1 MPSITNEQLAA
12 LTEPILADAQS
23 NRKDYYDAREL
34 PALEKLLVVSAA
46 QFIQE
51 VQDNLDRQGKVS
63 TGTLSTQIKTGELTK
78 QGQTYSISM
87 GYPEGSDAAG
97 YYDYVNKGV
106 KGLKTGQ
113 PSESPYYFKK
123 LSVKPVMAEAILG
136 WLRQNNISAK
146 IEDQPRKLSALQ
158 TKRQS
163 LTQLDPQRSLA
174 YAIATNIKKRGL
186 PYSGFFDKAIT
197 SVYGSKFVE
206 QVGQVI
212 GVDVQ
217 VQIIQGNK
225 P

>member
-51 VQDNLDRQGKVS
+51 VQDNLDRQSKVS
-63 TGTLSTQIKTGELTK
+63 TGTLSGQIKTGKVIKE
-78 QGQTYSISM
+78 GQSYSISM

-97 YYDYVNKGV
+97 YYDFVNKGV
-106 KGLKTGQ
+106 KGIKSGQ
-113 PSESPYYFKK
+113 PSDSPYRFRK
-123 LSVKPVMAEAILG
+123 LSAPTVMVDAILG
-136 WLRQNNISAK
+136 WLRQNNISART
-146 IEDQPRKLSALQ
+146 EDQPRGLSRLQ
-158 TKRQS
+158 TKREG
-163 LTQLDPQRSLA
+163 LRQLDPQRTLA
-174 YAIATNIKKRGL
+174 TAIARNIKKRGL
-186 PYSGFFDKAIT
+186 PYTGFFDKAIT
-197 SVYGSKFVE
+197 SVYGAKFVE